1 MIFIFLLSLTQDAD
15 FRPPRMDV
23 DWIFP
28 IARKGKYWREGRRLL
43 ERSFRPGE
51 TDSHWRM
58 IEDNT
63 RVFLGQLLATPKA
76 FREHI
81 DLSVSCCCICAI

>member
-1 MIFIFLLSLTQDAD
+1 
-15 FRPPRMDV
+15 MDV

-28 IARKGKYWREGRRLL
+28 ITRKGKYWREGRRLL

-63 RVFLGQLLATPKA
+63 RVFLGQVLATPHA
-76 FREHI
+76 FRKHI
-81 DLSVSCCCICAI
+81 DLCVFAATFVPLCDKLLTRLDI